1 VNLPCPPLPAADLEH
16 ILAHTGP
23 LWRELAGSRIFITGG
38 TGFFGIWLLETLTAA
53 NDLLK
58 TDVGATVLSRDPQRF
73 LTRMPHLAKRS
84 EFDWLCG
91 HPANFPFPARRHDY
105 ILHLATA
112 TSPHLDRTDPIEM
125 LQTKLAS
132 IRHIL
137 DYARH
142 TRVRRM
148 LVTSSGAVYG
158 PQPPELSHIPET
170 YSGAPDPMNPASA
183 YGQGKRLVEQMC
195 ALTPEVPCV
204 IARCFSFIGPHL
216 PLNARFAAGN
226 FLRDAINGGP
236 IVVRG
241 DGTPLRGYLY
251 ASDLVIWL
259 LKLLLDGVPGRPYN
273 VGSDLAIDLEA
284 LAAKVARIAGP
295 IAVKRL
301 LRPDDKPPIRYVPDL
316 ARAREELGLKVW
328 TDLSVALERTLRFA
342 GNSNATS
349 RIHCGCKN
357 MTQLLDACMTNHRQ
371 QRQESD

>member
-1 VNLPCPPLPAADLEH
+1 MNLPCPPLPAADLEH

-38 TGFFGIWLLETLTAA
+38 TGFFGIWLLETLAAA

-73 LTRMPHLAKRS
+73 LARMPHLAKRS
-84 EFDWLCG
+84 EFDWLYG
-91 HPANFPFPARRHDY
+91 HPANFPFPDRRHDY

-112 TSPHLDRTDPIEM
+112 TSAHLDRTDPIEM

-158 PQPPELSHIPET
+158 PQPQELSHIPET

-195 ALTPEVPCV
+195 ALTPEVPYV

-216 PLNARFAAGN
+216 PVDARFAIGN
-226 FLRDAINGGP
+226 FIRDALSGGP
-236 IVVRG
+236 ITVRG
-241 DGTPLRGYLY
+241 DGSAVRSYLY
-251 ASDLVIWL
+251 AGDLVVWL
-259 LKLLLDGVPGRPYN
+259 LTMLANGEGRMAYN
-273 VGSDLAIDLEA
+273 VGSDEAVTMAELASKVSACVGNIGVQILGKPQEA
-284 LAAKVARIAGP
+284 PSEQYIPCL
-295 IAVKRL
+295 
-301 LRPDDKPPIRYVPDL
+301 D
-316 ARAREELGLKVW
+316 RARKLIGLRV
-328 TDLSVALERTLRFA
+328 F
-342 GNSNATS
+342 
-349 RIHCGCKN
+349 
-357 MTQLLDACMTNHRQ
+357 TNHDASIQKTVDWYSRLTTAMSAANNSSP
-371 QRQESD
+371 RADHCAR